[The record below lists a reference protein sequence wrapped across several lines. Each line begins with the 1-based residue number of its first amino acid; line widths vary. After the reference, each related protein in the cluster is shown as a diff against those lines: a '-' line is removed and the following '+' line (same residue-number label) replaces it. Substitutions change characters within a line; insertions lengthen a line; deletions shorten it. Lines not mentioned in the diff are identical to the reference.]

1 LEDVSVSSDKG
12 VKSATK
18 NVLVLGDVCSG
29 KSTLI
34 DRLCTIT
41 SKKGKRSNLANRYLL
56 SGCSL
61 EYRFIDVQDHTTD
74 DLIARLGIWNL
85 DGVIWQSQLLPF
97 VLNKKNIED
106 TLVMIVLDLS
116 KPWDVLDS
124 LDKWMEVISKHIN
137 HLKLN
142 AKQRQ
147 DMEERMVKLFQSYSD
162 PDVSSSDVMAEGDVV
177 ALPLEENVLKCNLGL
192 PIIIVGTK
200 SDVFAQLEKNEKYKD
215 EHFDFIQQHIRRF
228 CLNYGAALFYTSTKD
243 TKNIETLHKYLIH
256 RVYGLKF
263 DVPAYVVE
271 KDAVFIPT
279 GWDSDKKIS
288 VLCEQMKHF
297 NPHEPLKN
305 IIVPPSTATP
315 LNEQADISSED
326 DQAFLLAQQAY
337 LTKSSTRPQSTA
349 QASTTNVANKDKS
362 PRSSGT
368 PQPDTVSSHM
378 TSTLYRVHMTYM

>member
-1 LEDVSVSSDKG
+1 
-12 VKSATK
+12 
-18 NVLVLGDVCSG
+18 
-29 KSTLI
+29 
-34 DRLCTIT
+34 
-41 SKKGKRSNLANRYLL
+41 
-56 SGCSL
+56 
-61 EYRFIDVQDHTTD
+61 
-74 DLIARLGIWNL
+74 
-85 DGVIWQSQLLPF
+85 
-97 VLNKKNIED
+97 
-106 TLVMIVLDLS
+106 MIVLDLS

-305 IIVPPSTATP
+305 IIVPPSTATVSYP
-315 LNEQADISSED
+315 AIYDNNLSMWGGGPCMGE
-326 DQAFLLAQQAY
+326 
-337 LTKSSTRPQSTA
+337 TA
-349 QASTTNVANKDKS
+349 RNA
-362 PRSSGT
+362 
-368 PQPDTVSSHM
+368 
-378 TSTLYRVHMTYM
+378 